1 MTVRKTVTQVDDSLK
16 IHEEQYAKRWK
27 TAFSNFAEIKEEIE
41 NINSTLKTA
50 TFGMFGFIGA
60 LAIAILT
67 AILL

>member
-1 MTVRKTVTQVDDSLK
+1 MTVRKTVTQVDASLK
-16 IHEEQYAKRWK
+16 IHETQCAERWK
-27 TAFSNFAEIKEEIE
+27 TAFGNFAEIKEEIG

>member
-1 MTVRKTVTQVDDSLK
+1 MTVRKTVTQVDASLK
-16 IHEEQYAKRWK
+16 IHEAQCAERWK
-27 TAFSNFAEIKEEIE
+27 TAFNNFAEIKEEIE